1 MEKQLVDYIARALV
15 DDPDSV
21 SVSQVDGEQSTI
33 IELRVAPDDMGK
45 IIGRQGRVA
54 NAIRTIM
61 NTVALRHG
69 KKRAVLE
76 IID

>member
-1 MEKQLVDYIARALV
+1 MEKQLVEYVVRALV
-15 DDPDSV
+15 DEPDSV
-21 SVSQVDGEQSTI
+21 SITQVDGEQSAI

-45 IIGRQGRVA
+45 VIGRQGRVA

-61 NTVALRHG
+61 HTVALRNDT
-69 KKRAVLE
+69 KRVMLD